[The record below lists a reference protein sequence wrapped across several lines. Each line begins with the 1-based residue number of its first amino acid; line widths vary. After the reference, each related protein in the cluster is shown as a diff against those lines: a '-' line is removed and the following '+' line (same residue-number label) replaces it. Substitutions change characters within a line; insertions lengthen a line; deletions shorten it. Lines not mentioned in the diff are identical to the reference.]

1 MENLEIFGLFL
12 KEKDYQSYKIYGSQ
26 KNGYSVYI
34 NNKKTNVSD
43 VDVAKAKN
51 GYLYFDGHKIVEPKI
66 VHLSMDEIA
75 SILGVSRAEA
85 FARGIK
91 TPLFDRDSNAS
102 IIEKIEATI
111 EAIGEKMTECL
122 LIARF
127 DRLLSFDLES
137 LKRGKRFTGFVAK
150 DSEEKEHEL
159 YEGDILERI
168 DDGVIAT
175 VAYENSEFFLDFE
188 NGSREKMSS
197 GVYCGYRLRIKKD
210 KK

>member
-1 MENLEIFGLFL
+1 MENLEVFGLFL
-12 KEKDYQSYKIYGSQ
+12 KEKNYQSYKLYGSQ
-26 KNGYSVYI
+26 RSGYSVYI

-43 VDVAKAKN
+43 VDVTKAKN
-51 GYLYFDGHKIVEPKI
+51 GYLYFDNHKVVEPKI
-66 VHLSMDEIA
+66 VYLSMDEIA

-111 EAIGEKMTECL
+111 EAIGEKMTEFL
-122 LIARF
+122 LIERF

-137 LKRGKRFTGFVAK
+137 LKRGKRFTGFFAK
-150 DSEEKEHEL
+150 DSEGKEHGL
-159 YEGDILERI
+159 FDGDVLERI

-175 VAYENSEFFLDFE
+175 VVYENSEFFLDFE
-188 NGSREKMSS
+188 NASREKMSS
-197 GVYCGYRLRIKKD
+197 GVYCDYRFKK
-210 KK
+210 

>member
-1 MENLEIFGLFL
+1 MKNLEVFGLFL
-12 KEKDYQSYKIYGSQ
+12 KEKNYQSYKLYGSQ
-26 KNGYSVYI
+26 RSGYSVYI

-51 GYLYFDGHKIVEPKI
+51 GYLYFDNHKVVEPKI
-66 VHLSMDEIA
+66 VYLSMDEIA

-102 IIEKIEATI
+102 IIEKIEAAI
-111 EAIGEKMTECL
+111 EMIGEKMTEFL
-122 LIARF
+122 LIENF

-150 DSEEKEHEL
+150 DSERKEHAL
-159 YEGDILERI
+159 YDGDVLERI
-168 DDGVIAT
+168 SDGVITT
-175 VAYENSEFFLDFE
+175 VTYKNSEFFLDFE

-197 GVYCGYRLRIKKD
+197 GVYCDYRFKK
-210 KK
+210 